1 MSQKKTKQNKQTGT
15 LEGSSFNP
23 GDLQFTAHS
32 TPREGI
38 RSTILH
44 LRTERKCRPTHIP
57 WVQQEIRKGWR
68 ETLRTH
74 HAGGSTPVVCIS
86 ALSSFQIG
94 TVILVTGEAQFNHR
108 APDPHLARDGAKS
121 SDTGSEHKTS
131 APAAISPPSASFL
144 LKHVQLSS
152 APLQLWLPT
161 THAIQRNLGEVEYDG
176 RDRSRSITS
185 ILEKFS
191 QYLLTARHCS
201 RFSLGF
207 NRE

>member
-15 LEGSSFNP
+15 LECSSFNL
-23 GDLQFTAHS
+23 GDLQFTTHS

-44 LRTERKCRPTHIP
+44 LRTEHKCRPTHIP

-94 TVILVTGEAQFNHR
+94 TVILVAGEAQFNQR

-121 SDTGSEHKTS
+121 SDTDLEHKTS
-131 APAAISPPSASFL
+131 ALAVISAQHHCSSGSPQLMPSSAASVGLSMAAETDLEASPVFWKNSAS
-144 LKHVQLSS
+144 
-152 APLQLWLPT
+152 
-161 THAIQRNLGEVEYDG
+161 IY
-176 RDRSRSITS
+176 
-185 ILEKFS
+185 
-191 QYLLTARHCS
+191 
-201 RFSLGF
+201 
-207 NRE
+207 